1 MQSAK
6 LKYEERQEPPRKRDM
21 STNLSET
28 QHGRKR
34 TPPLKRGRKV
44 SAKISTTSYR
54 SSEGCMKT
62 EEPLGIKDIRGVSTQ
77 WKYFLQG
84 SHQGHMEKKE
94 TGWETKEIFPR
105 PGQGEQQLL

>member
-34 TPPLKRGRKV
+34 RPPLKRVRKFQLKFPPL
-44 SAKISTTSYR
+44 AK
-54 SSEGCMKT
+54 
-62 EEPLGIKDIRGVSTQ
+62 
-77 WKYFLQG
+77 
-84 SHQGHMEKKE
+84 
-94 TGWETKEIFPR
+94 
-105 PGQGEQQLL
+105 GQVRAA